1 MVLQGSDL
9 LFPLT
14 TPNCLVHVPVS
25 GSVMSSHGIEG
36 VSPGSSGAS
45 LCLHLSPAP
54 RGQLA
59 SHGGRNASGALQ
71 EGRRKQQS
79 RARLDLGHE
88 CYVDIESRR

>member
-1 MVLQGSDL
+1 MVPQGSDL
-9 LFPLT
+9 LFPPT
-14 TPNCLVHVPVS
+14 TPNCLVCVPVS

-59 SHGGRNASGALQ
+59 SQDVQCTEEEMQAGLFRKEEGSNRVVHG
-71 EGRRKQQS
+71 
-79 RARLDLGHE
+79 
-88 CYVDIESRR
+88 